1 MPSQQQLRWSQLR
14 VGITVIVASIILAV
28 LIILMSGA
36 GGLFSRK
43 LTLRSY
49 FQSTEGLRVGAPVA
63 VEGVTVGNVTK
74 IRLVEGRRLDPVEVT
89 FKMGRDFAFRVKKD
103 SVASLSSA
111 GVLGDLYVNIE
122 SKEAKGPGA
131 EDGDVLKSQ
140 DATSIEDVVKAGQ
153 GTMQNADVLLK
164 RMDRILA
171 EVENGKGTVGMLLK
185 DPGLYNRANT
195 LLNELQAMTDKINKG
210 QGSIGKLLND
220 DAMYN
225 KIDSSVDKLAKIVDD
240 INAGKGNA
248 GKFLKDEALY
258 KNLNETASKANK
270 LMEDVNSGK
279 GALGKFASDQEFA
292 KKLDNIVSRLESL
305 TKKMDDSE
313 GSVGKLFNDPSLYNN
328 ADQMLVETRSLLKA
342 VRENP
347 KKYLTIRVKLF

>member
-14 VGITVIVASIILAV
+14 VGITVIVASIVLAI

-43 LTLRSY
+43 LVLRSY

-63 VEGVTVGNVTK
+63 IEGVTVGNVTAIK
-74 IRLVEGRRLDPVEVT
+74 LVEGRQLDPVEVT
-89 FKMGRDFAFRVKKD
+89 FKMGRNFAFRVKKD
-103 SVASLSSA
+103 SIASLSSA

-122 SKEAKGPGA
+122 SKEAKGPQA
-131 EDGDVLKSQ
+131 VDNDVLPAQ

-171 EVENGKGTVGMLLK
+171 EVENGKGTVGMLIK
-185 DPGLYNRANT
+185 DPALYNRAST
-195 LLNELQAMTDKINKG
+195 LLNQIQDMVDKINKG

-225 KIDSSVDKLAKIVDD
+225 KINSSVDKLAKIVDE
-240 INAGKGNA
+240 IEAGKGNA
-248 GKFLKDEALY
+248 GKFLKDESLY

-270 LMEDVNSGK
+270 LMDDVNSGK

-328 ADQMLVETRSLLKA
+328 ADQMLVETRNLLKA